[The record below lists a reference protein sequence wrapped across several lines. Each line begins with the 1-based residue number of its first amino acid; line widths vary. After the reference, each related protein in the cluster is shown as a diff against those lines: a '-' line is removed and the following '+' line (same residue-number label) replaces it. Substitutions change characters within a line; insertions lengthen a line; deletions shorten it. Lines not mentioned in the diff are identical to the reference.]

1 MQMRHGRV
9 HDEEKERASCLT
21 MDIYI
26 STIWMG
32 SNAFRRELSIDYV
45 CILVTVAV
53 FLANIFC
60 TSSDSSLLTEHYKG
74 NIKEELQWNWTSKG
88 KTIFKPYLQEVF
100 LQIDLTIDLTLL
112 KLSSLILNII
122 NIFHF
127 IFPPSLCSLLSRC
140 FSWHALQVRSI
151 WWTAP
156 RSDRSEID
164 HCLQ

>member
-1 MQMRHGRV
+1 MGIRIGHGMAHGVERGLCVVGRGRREDWWAVHTGGAREMQMRHGRV
-9 HDEEKERASCLT
+9 HDDEEEKKRASCLT

-74 NIKEELQWNWTSKG
+74 NIKEELQWN
-88 KTIFKPYLQEVF
+88 
-100 LQIDLTIDLTLL
+100 
-112 KLSSLILNII
+112 
-122 NIFHF
+122 
-127 IFPPSLCSLLSRC
+127 
-140 FSWHALQVRSI
+140 
-151 WWTAP
+151 
-156 RSDRSEID
+156 
-164 HCLQ
+164 